1 MSVYRTIG
9 PLVHSSE
16 QYFHM
21 ILVLFLDAN
30 SQSRRAGVRVY
41 VSDAIEEAKN
51 EGLCYM
57 DQMADFVFPP
67 PHLVLADG
75 SFSCTKRDGRFVI
88 LYVDRPT
95 QTPIRNC
102 PTGTIY
108 SCWANLELC
117 EVEIYGKSCDTTVT

>member
-1 MSVYRTIG
+1 MHLYKYITINVYA
-9 PLVHSSE
+9 LSSHIVM
-16 QYFHM
+16 Y
-21 ILVLFLDAN
+21 LLPDAN

-41 VSDAIEEAKN
+41 VSDSIEEAKN

-57 DQMADFVFPP
+57 DQMTDFVFPP
-67 PHLVLADG
+67 DHLVLNDA

-88 LYVDRPT
+88 LYVDRPA

-102 PTGTIY
+102 PAGTLY

-117 EVEIYGKSCDTTVT
+117 EVEIYGTFGI